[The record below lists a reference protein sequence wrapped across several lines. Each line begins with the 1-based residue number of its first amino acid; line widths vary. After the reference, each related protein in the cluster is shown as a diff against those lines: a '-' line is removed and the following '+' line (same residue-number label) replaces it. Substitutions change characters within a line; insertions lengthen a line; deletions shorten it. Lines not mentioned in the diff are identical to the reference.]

1 MGQRIVFEFTDL
13 CTKRAHGTRQG
24 AWRTCVGATSRGG
37 GAMQV
42 HCDVNIRDAVDA
54 VCKAPLCPAHVA
66 SLSPDSSNARD
77 LRASAARRTAQQRMV
92 RGGTWHLACRCA
104 GVRVSSCAQPQC
116 ASVTP
121 VLVSICTPPTGL
133 LLSVCRYF
141 ADFSR
146 FSLGRFNLTVTAH
159 EEYVGQPNELR
170 ERSYAYGG
178 GLIQRGPLCRACFPL
193 PILSVGLAL
202 CRTWAGQP
210 RTHAECTQS

>member
-1 MGQRIVFEFTDL
+1 MAQDRG
-13 CTKRAHGTRQG
+13 GGGWG

-37 GAMQV
+37 GAIQV

-77 LRASAARRTAQQRMV
+77 LRASAAWRTAQQWMV
-92 RGGTWHLACRCA
+92 RAGTWLFACRCA

-116 ASVTP
+116 A
-121 VLVSICTPPTGL
+121 LRKRHAGACLRMHPPTGL

-159 EEYVGQPNELR
+159 EEYVAQPNELR
-170 ERSYAYGG
+170 EGSYVYGG
-178 GLIQRGPLCRACFPL
+178 GLVQRGPLCRASFPL